1 VRARVRAV
9 LAGLI
14 GYLVERFEVRDLA
27 WAPDGKGLVLIDKD
41 AFVCAFEVQ
50 SGEGEDED
58 EDEEP

>member
-1 VRARVRAV
+1 VWGA

-14 GYLVERFEVRDLA
+14 DYPTERFEVRDLA

-50 SGEGEDED
+50 SGEGEGEGEGED
-58 EDEEP
+58 EVP